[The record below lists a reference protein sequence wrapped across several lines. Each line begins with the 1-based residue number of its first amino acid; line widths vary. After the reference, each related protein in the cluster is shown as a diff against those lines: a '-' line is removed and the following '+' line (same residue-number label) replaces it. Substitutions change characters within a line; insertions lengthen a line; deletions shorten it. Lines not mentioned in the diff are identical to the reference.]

1 MRETDDPYTLVSPS
15 RHGMELIYADY
26 ASKMKAM
33 ANDARKESYFTKEPE
48 RDKNAVEVYKNEVA
62 SLKAKLNEAEKNAP
76 RERLANI
83 KAMAAVEAAAAA
95 KGGKLEKKD
104 ATKIGTRAL
113 RDYRSEF
120 GSVSRKERE
129 IHITDREWEAIQS
142 HAVGKTI
149 LRRILNNSNVDELR
163 ERATPRAKATMTQGQ
178 INRIKAMSASYTIAQ
193 IAEKLG
199 VSPSTVSNVLNG
211 RS

>member
-1 MRETDDPYTLVSPS
+1 MPKPIQHVFERIIFITHISP
-15 RHGMELIYADY
+15 LFYYKYNIKTK
-26 ASKMKAM
+26 SK
-33 ANDARKESYFTKEPE
+33 E
-48 RDKNAVEVYKNEVA
+48 RQQFIEKICEE
-62 SLKAKLNEAEKNAP
+62 LKAKLNEAEKNAP